1 MGGHGCSA
9 VDGHLNDDN
18 FSKPMPWIGI
28 YIAAAS
34 AACLVAM
41 AADLI
46 QGFRFRKFWFPCNYF
61 SINATSLTL
70 IAVAAK
76 LSVDLNTSMP
86 NRRDQLA
93 KLTSAAF
100 ICTVMG
106 NSMPSLGTM
115 GNEDLF
121 MNIMALGILV
131 ITIIVNICIQLGTG
145 AIFVFWK
152 EHALFMFIMLVLL
165 IVMSFSAL
173 IVPTTKRY
181 LEYKYDK
188 KYELALKEAPSD
200 INGKKLV
207 CKLRKDL
214 DKYWM
219 MAYTCSP
226 QFVMGRS
233 VTCTASGALCLV
245 SAAVLGEAI
254 IRSYFMAWS
263 VKFCTGDSDYKWSTS
278 LVLVI
283 QTIAVGVG
291 TIAPA
296 CRWLFAIRFRCPYR
310 GNKKEWR
317 KEFRVEK
324 YWIQRLEEMKDSP
337 LTSSIFKHRNR
348 YCRRVIHDSK
358 NLVLDMCIS
367 MQIGIVFTSKLIRFL
382 SIFTA
387 SKVLFFSE
395 LGWELKRKLRF
406 CVAVSSNDSEEDSLQ
421 DTKKDLS
428 RFVLHL
434 EGEEA
439 LVKLIIK
446 RNCDATD
453 HWFQLGRKRQPKYL
467 MNLLEK
473 SSQELRGVAEFDLSD
488 QVPCLHDEE
497 PPNCWALPVVTLTSI
512 ALALP
517 EIDSSAIR
525 QLRNGVSEGLV
536 YVKHMEKLLDV
547 KADLSNIKKAAEAV
561 WTEVDLYH
569 KWLEVDL
576 KKISLSKETPNEVL
590 EELAQIAKNKFLV
603 LKNAHLAECLKVNPL
618 KWPIKLLAAHS
629 MYRISQSLI
638 LNSERINH
646 QTSEKLFEA
655 ITVMISDILCA
666 CMTNLQQV
674 ISVKCLNS
682 AIEEREESVRHA
694 VFILGKSEEIL
705 KIHGHKTIP
714 NLDSYQMACIDEW
727 RSSHKTKNPWAF
739 TPSSSEIDTLSP
751 GSTDLCIGID

>member
-18 FSKPMPWIGI
+18 FSEPMPWIGI

-152 EHALFMFIMLVLL
+152 EHAVVMFIMLVLL

-254 IRSYFMAWS
+254 IRSYFMEWS
-263 VKFCTGDSDYKWSTS
+263 VKFCSGDSDYKWSTG

-348 YCRRVIHDSK
+348 YCRRVIHDAK

-395 LGWELKRKLRF
+395 LWWELKRKLRF
-406 CVAVSSNDSEEDSLQ
+406 CVAVSSNDSEEDSVQ

-439 LVKLIIK
+439 LVELIIK
-446 RNCDATD
+446 RNCAATD
-453 HWFQLGRKRQPKYL
+453 HWFQRGRKRQPKYF

-488 QVPCLHDEE
+488 QVPYLHNEE

-525 QLRNGVSEGLV
+525 ELRNGVSEGLV

-569 KWLEVDL
+569 KWLDVDL
-576 KKISLSKETPNEVL
+576 KKISLSKETTNEVL
-590 EELAQIAKNKFLV
+590 EELAQIAKNKFLE
-603 LKNAHLAECLKVNPL
+603 LKNAHLAQCSKGSPL

-666 CMTNLQQV
+666 CMTNLEQV

-739 TPSSSEIDTLSP
+739 TPSSSETDTRSP
-751 GSTDLCIGID
+751 GSTDLYIGID